1 MCSAKVPLKLL
12 DGVTGH
18 FQPGDMTALMG
29 PSGCGKHQ
37 SVLLCLAIHG
47 KVKEGGN
54 LYLGLWTVD
63 RYIS

>member
-29 PSGCGKHQ
+29 PSGCGMSGDQ
-37 SVLLCLAIHG
+37 SMLLCLFAPIHI
-47 KVKEGGN
+47 KVKVGEHFIPFAFG
-54 LYLGLWTVD
+54 
-63 RYIS
+63 